1 MRHSCAHHCPATPSI
16 EAARGG
22 SSCHPRRVC
31 TCRGPTLVFLWW
43 IRLKGLY
50 PAGFAERGKL
60 VLVRIHLSPPTS
72 LSQLGPPRTL
82 SIIRRTHSRGPRLS
96 RAARCSS
103 SLLIWS
109 SVSPW
114 RGWVFM
120 IFDWKSDRNEDVWEF
135 ERRIS
140 LGKVREW
147 PGGPDEARGNRASPW
162 RSSLTSGSLQRRKFL
177 NSCGADRF

>member
-114 RGWVFM
+114 RGGYSWYSTGEATGTRM
-120 IFDWKSDRNEDVWEF
+120 SGSSNAGLASWKA
-135 ERRIS
+135 
-140 LGKVREW
+140 REW
-147 PGGPDEARGNRASPW
+147 PGGQMKRAGTAHRHGGAR
-162 RSSLTSGSLQRRKFL
+162 
-177 NSCGADRF
+177 